1 MTVEDSKIKP
11 FKLEFSNRVIEHLG
25 IKLYQNKPTNVVAEF
40 LSNCWDAD
48 ATEVHIELTAHSV
61 DGHPTIV
68 ITDNGRGM
76 TRDELTDEFLVIGR
90 NRRTDPSERTP
101 GGRLPMGRK
110 GIGKL
115 AGFGIAGT
123 VDVVSAPNN
132 LLRGD
137 DPKPEQKFYWLR
149 FSLKDLIAKS
159 GSALAGSYEPEVVA
173 DGVDEAAFKKLLS
186 ASGHEKAYSHFL
198 ANVTAGAGGVCV
210 FLRNTTLKKAMNVET
225 LLQSMGRRFTVS
237 MLRPDFVVKINDKA
251 ITPDQALPP
260 LHDFGFGDWNHPI
273 EEMLTIGGVE
283 RAIKYW
289 VKFVSLQGSDWSIEN
304 AGIGVYAH
312 GKIAQDRP
320 FFFDVKGKEI
330 LSRYLYG
337 VIEADW
343 LDELPNDVVST
354 DRRSIDWD
362 TDDTIA
368 FHRWGHSKISLWLEE
383 FRKWRGLQPK
393 KEIITRIRVV
403 SPKSTLTG
411 PEEEALAEL
420 LSEVLPNLA
429 NDEEAKDRA
438 TKSFTEA
445 WTHAPTRLL
454 TKSLWEKVFSSL
466 DSDSSVFAELVE
478 GLRKSMVPEAMGL
491 AVTMAQ
497 RVAAITVMRRMIEQD
512 KTETHLQRLIETFPW
527 LLGPKWERLTANES
541 IKTLVTQKHKPDEGL
556 GEWSIAGEKIKLKPD
571 FVFLSDPGGQEE
583 FIVFELKG
591 PEAGKTLQPI
601 EYEQLSEYLKII
613 RAVYTSKSISVRG
626 LLVGHDK
633 GGFEEHDTR
642 IEVKSWTEVLAEA
655 RNLHV
660 EYLRALLLA
669 SDPSANDARL
679 RQIADFG
686 GKETMEL
693 LSRLAPVGNFP
704 NVITDMLNLLDDT
717 GTPGV
722 LPISSSGT
730 DAGAAA
736 P

>member
-1 MTVEDSKIKP
+1 MPDGFTVKP

-48 ATEVHIELTAHSV
+48 ANAVHIELTAHGV
-61 DGHPTIV
+61 DGRPTIV
-68 ITDNGRGM
+68 ITDDGRGM
-76 TRDELTDEFLVIGR
+76 TRDELTDEFLIIGR
-90 NRRTDPSERTP
+90 NRRTSPKELTP

-123 VDVVSAPNN
+123 VDVVSTPNN
-132 LLRGD
+132 ALRKQE
-137 DPKPEQKFYWLR
+137 PKPEQRFYWLR
-149 FSLKDLIAKS
+149 FSLTELIAKS
-159 GSALAGSYEPEVVA
+159 GSALAGSYEPQVIA
-173 DGVDEAAFKKLLS
+173 DGVDEAAFKALVTQ
-186 ASGHEKAYSHFL
+186 SGHELAYKHFIE
-198 ANVTAGAGGVCV
+198 NVDAGKGGVCV
-210 FLRNTTLKKAMNVET
+210 FLWNTTLKKAMNVET

-237 MLRPDFVVKINDKA
+237 MLRPDFVVNVNGRR

-260 LHDFGFGDWNHPI
+260 LHDFGFGDWNNPI
-273 EEMLTIGGVE
+273 EETLTINGVE
-283 RAIKYW
+283 RQVRYW
-289 VKFVSLQGSDWSIEN
+289 IRFVSLQGSDWSIEN

-362 TDDTIA
+362 TGDTMA
-368 FHRWGHSKISLWLEE
+368 FQQWGNSRISHWLEE
-383 FRKWRGLQPK
+383 FRKWRGQQPK
-393 KEIITRIRVV
+393 KEIITRIRAV

-411 PEEEALAEL
+411 AEEEALAEL

-429 NDEEAKDRA
+429 NDEEAKNRA

-454 TKSLWEKVFSSL
+454 TKNLWEKVFSSL
-466 DSDSSVFAELVE
+466 DSDSVVFAALVE

-497 RVAAITVMRRMIEQD
+497 RIAAITVMRRMIEQD

-527 LLGPKWERLTANES
+527 LLGPRWERLTANES
-541 IKTLVTQKHKPDEGL
+541 IKTLVTQKHKPDVSL
-556 GEWSIAGEKIKLKPD
+556 GEWSIAGDKVKLKPD

-583 FIVFELKG
+583 LIVFELKG
-591 PEAGKTLQPI
+591 PEAGKTLQPV
-601 EYEQLSEYLKII
+601 EYEQLGEYLRII
-613 RAVYTSKSISVRG
+613 RAVYTSPMIRVHG

-633 GGFEEHDTR
+633 GGFEEHDKR
-642 IEVKSWTEVLAEA
+642 ITVTTWSEVLTEA

-669 SDPSANDARL
+669 SDPTATDARL

-693 LSRLAPVGNFP
+693 LARLAPVGDFP
-704 NVITDMLNLLDDT
+704 NVITDMLGLLDEPT
-717 GTPGV
+717 SVAAV
-722 LPISSSGT
+722 LPVPPSAPG
-730 DAGAAA
+730 DAPAS
-736 P
+736 